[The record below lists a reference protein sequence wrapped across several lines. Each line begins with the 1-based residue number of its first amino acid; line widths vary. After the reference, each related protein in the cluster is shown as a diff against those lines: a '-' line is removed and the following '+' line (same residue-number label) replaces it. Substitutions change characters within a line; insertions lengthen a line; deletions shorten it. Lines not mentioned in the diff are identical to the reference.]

1 MNPMVYALLQGHIS
15 DHIAMQAHGEVGA
28 LVQQDPEMQMM
39 QQQDPDGFRV
49 VFNSMIAKRVAEL
62 TQILVQSE
70 GGPQQDPLVALKQRE
85 LDLKALDI
93 QRRANESQEDLMR
106 KEGEFDEKIDFEK
119 MKLEQQEEQA
129 AARIRVANEKINV
142 AREKNRQAILQ
153 KATPKTN

>member
-1 MNPMVYALLQGHIS
+1 MALEL
-15 DHIAMQAHGEVGA
+15 
-28 LVQQDPEMQMM
+28 
-39 QQQDPDGFRV
+39 

-119 MKLEQQEEQA
+119 MKLEQQEDQA